1 MSIRLRR
8 KLISGH
14 EYWYAVES
22 VRVNGRPT
30 TRHVAYL
37 GGPEQMVARARGGG
51 PAGSIRSHSHGAVA
65 ALKALAD
72 RLEIAQ
78 TIDRHVP
85 QRRAEIASVGTTLLL
100 AAIGRAVHPT
110 SKRGFAQWAK
120 RTTLEQ
126 LFKVRPDELTSAFF
140 WDQMDKVPAATLQ
153 DIERE
158 ILARAVREFDV
169 RTDLLLYD
177 TTNFFTYIAS
187 DNKHCDLPQRGKN
200 KQRRTD
206 LRQLALALMVS
217 RDGAVPVGSLVYRG
231 NRNDVSVF
239 TEAFATMRQE
249 LAAMAIEVESVTFV
263 YDKGN
268 VSKANQERLENVD
281 YVTSLVPSHHGD
293 LLALEEAAAER
304 LADGTAVW
312 RARKELWG
320 RERTVVMLVSEPL
333 RLGQRQGVDQ
343 HLGKALLALATIRQ
357 GLLGAQRKR
366 RRETVQEAVAKVC
379 RGPQLRGILSADV
392 IERAPGHY
400 DLTERVDMEHY
411 EWLCEHAF
419 GRRLIVTT
427 RDSWSTEEIV
437 AAWRGQSHLERAFR
451 VIKDPFHLAVRPQY
465 HWTDQKIQVHIFC
478 CLMGYLL
485 GALMLRRLRQAGLAH
500 SARHMLDLLE
510 EVRLA
515 TVIEER
521 GPGHPGRPA
530 LTRKLEDCADQAM
543 EVFRLFV
550 PEKTPR

>member
-37 GGPEQMVARARGGG
+37 GRPEQIVARTRGA
-51 PAGSIRSHSHGAVA
+51 AGRIRSRSHGAVA

-78 TIDRHVP
+78 TIDRHIA
-85 QRRAEIASVGTTLLL
+85 QRHPSSVASVGLTLLL

-110 SKRGFAQWAK
+110 SKRGFAQWANL
-120 RTTLEQ
+120 TTLEH
-126 LFKVRPDELTSAFF
+126 LFGVRPDELTSAFF
-140 WDQMDKVPAATLQ
+140 WDQMDKVSPAALAA
-153 DIERE
+153 IERE

-187 DNKHCDLPQRGKN
+187 DNEHCDLPRRGKN
-200 KQRRTD
+200 KQRRND
-206 LRQLALALMVS
+206 LRQLALALLVS

-239 TEAFATMRQE
+239 AEAFATMRQQ
-249 LAAMAIEVESVTFV
+249 LAAMAIEIESVTFV

-268 VSKANQERLENVD
+268 VSKANQERLEEVD

-293 LLALEEAAAER
+293 LLALEEAQAEH

-312 RARKELWG
+312 RSRKELWG
-320 RERTVVMLVSEPL
+320 RERTVVMLVSEAL
-333 RLGQRQGVDQ
+333 REGQRQGMDQ
-343 HLGKALLALATIRQ
+343 HLGKALMALEAIRQ
-357 GLLGAQRKR
+357 GLLGAR
-366 RRETVQEAVAKVC
+366 RRRRCDAVQKAVAQIC
-379 RGPQLRGILSADV
+379 QSPQLRGILSAQV
-392 IERAPGHY
+392 IERVPGYY
-400 DLTERVDMEHY
+400 DLAESLDMERY
-411 EWLCEHAF
+411 QWLCRHVF
-419 GRRLIVTT
+419 GRRLLVTT
-427 RDSWSTEEIV
+427 RQNWSTEDIV

-485 GALMLRRLRQAGLAH
+485 GALMLRRLRQAGLDH
-500 SARHMLDLLE
+500 SARQMLDLLE

-521 GPGHPGRPA
+521 GPGHPGRPTV
-530 LTRKLEDCADQAM
+530 TRQLEECAAHAM
-543 EVFRLFV
+543 EIFRLFV
-550 PEKTPR
+550 PEKTPC

>member
-37 GGPEQMVARARGGG
+37 GRPEQMVERARGG
-51 PAGSIRSHSHGAVA
+51 ATETIRSHSHGAVA

-85 QRRAEIASVGTTLLL
+85 QRRAQVASVGLTLLL

-120 RTTLEQ
+120 LTTVEQ

-140 WDQMDKVPAATLQ
+140 WDQMDKVPVATLQ
-153 DIERE
+153 AIERE

-187 DNKHCDLPQRGKN
+187 DNKRCDLPQRGKN

-206 LRQLALALMVS
+206 LRQLALALLVS
-217 RDGAVPVGSLVYRG
+217 RDGAVPMGSLLYRG

-239 TEAFATMRQE
+239 TEAFASMRQE
-249 LAAMAIEVESVTFV
+249 LAAMAIEIESVTFV

-293 LLALEEAAAER
+293 LLALEEATAER

-312 RARKELWG
+312 RSRKELWG
-320 RERTVVMLVSEPL
+320 RERTVVMLVSEAL

-343 HLGKALLALATIRQ
+343 HLGKALLALEAIRQ

-366 RRETVQEAVAKVC
+366 RREAVEQAVAKVC

-392 IERAPGHY
+392 IECAPGHY
-400 DLTERVDMEHY
+400 DLAESIDMERY
-411 EWLCEHAF
+411 QWLCEHAF

-451 VIKDPFHLAVRPQY
+451 VVKDPFHLAVRPQF
-465 HWTDQKIQVHIFC
+465 HWTDQKIQVHVFC

-485 GALMLRRLRQAGLAH
+485 GALMLRRLRGAGLNH
-500 SARHMLDLLE
+500 SARQMLDLLE

-515 TVIEER
+515 TVVEHR

-530 LTRKLEDCADQAM
+530 VRRQLEECEDHAM

-550 PEKTPR
+550 PEETPR

>member
-37 GGPEQMVARARGGG
+37 GSPEQMVARARGGSD
-51 PAGSIRSHSHGAVA
+51 ARTRSYSHGAVA

-72 RLEIAQ
+72 RLQIAQ

-85 QRRAEIASVGTTLLL
+85 QRRAQIASVGVTLLL

-120 RTTLEQ
+120 LTTVEQ

-140 WDQMDKVPAATLQ
+140 WDQMDKVPPGALQ
-153 DIERE
+153 TIERE

-187 DNKHCDLPQRGKN
+187 DNKRCDLPQRGKN

-206 LRQLALALMVS
+206 LRQLALALLVS
-217 RDGAVPVGSLVYRG
+217 RDGAVPVGSLLYRG

-249 LAAMAIEVESVTFV
+249 LAAMAIEIESVTFV

-268 VSKANQERLENVD
+268 VSKANQERLGDVD
-281 YVTSLVPSHHGD
+281 YVTSLVPSHHSD
-293 LLALEEAAAER
+293 LLALEEATAER
-304 LADGTAVW
+304 LADGTPVW
-312 RARKELWG
+312 RSRKELWG
-320 RERTVVMLVSEPL
+320 RQRTVVMLISEAL

-366 RRETVQEAVAKVC
+366 RREAVEQAVAKVC
-379 RGPQLRGILSADV
+379 QAPQLRGTLSADV
-392 IERAPGHY
+392 IERAPGYY
-400 DLTERVDMEHY
+400 DLSEHIDMERY
-411 EWLCEHAF
+411 QWLCQHAF

-427 RDSWSTEEIV
+427 REDWSTEDIV

-451 VIKDPFHLAVRPQY
+451 VVKDPFHLAVRPQY

-485 GALMLRRLRQAGLAH
+485 GALMLRRLRGAGLAH
-500 SARHMLDLLE
+500 SARQMLDLLG

-515 TVIEER
+515 TTIEER

-530 LTRKLEDCADQAM
+530 LTRKLEDCSEQAM

-550 PEKTPR
+550 PEETPR